1 MLLKMSP
8 EEARALMH
16 DWVQSASLRIH
27 MECVAACMS
36 SFCDGNETECGRW
49 TVAGLL
55 HDFDYEK
62 HPTQEEHPFKG
73 VEYLQEHTDV
83 DKEII
88 EAILGHATYSGVP
101 RVSKMAKTLFAVD
114 ELSGFIVAC
123 ALVRPTGLEGMAAK
137 SVRKKLKNKN
147 FAAAVSREDIN
158 TGVEELGVELS
169 DHINQ
174 CIDAFRSS
182 SIDIHS

>member
-1 MLLKMSP
+1 
-8 EEARALMH
+8 MH
-16 DWVQSASLRIH
+16 DWVQSSSLRTH
-27 MECVAACMS
+27 MECVAACIR
-36 SFCDGNETECGRW
+36 SFCDGDKEECDRW
-49 TVAGLL
+49 TVTGLL

-73 VEYLQEHTDV
+73 VEYLREHTDV
-83 DKEII
+83 DEDII
-88 EAILGHATYSGVP
+88 EAILGHATYSGVS
-101 RVSKMAKTLFAVD
+101 RESKMAKTLFAVD

-158 TGVEELGVELS
+158 MGVEELGIEIS

-174 CIDAFRSS
+174 CIDAIRTSN
-182 SIDIHS
+182 IDIHA